1 MASNKQFLLSIKE
14 ASEYF
19 NIGLNK
25 LYRIAKE
32 DLCGECFFTI
42 QNSSR
47 LMIKRERFEEFLN
60 NTSSI

>member
-1 MASNKQFLLSIKE
+1 MSSNKFLLSIKE

-19 NIGLNK
+19 NIGINK

-32 DLCGECFFTI
+32 YLNGQYFFTI
-42 QNSSR
+42 QKSSR

>member
-32 DLCGECFFTI
+32 DLYGECFFTI